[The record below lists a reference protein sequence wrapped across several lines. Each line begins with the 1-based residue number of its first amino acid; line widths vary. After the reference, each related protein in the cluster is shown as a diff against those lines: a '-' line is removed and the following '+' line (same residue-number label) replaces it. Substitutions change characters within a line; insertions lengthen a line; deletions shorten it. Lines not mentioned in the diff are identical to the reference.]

1 MHKNAFSKHAVSW
14 SNKSWATFCCTSS
27 EVYIFLIKYLS
38 YFPNYPKWHEFNT
51 LECIHFYFLY
61 PCSAHLHEIGTS
73 CLIVLDLE
81 YFLASRQWPFLFW
94 LPSKEDRHGRDD
106 IYCTKTNIH
115 YFLWESINTVLS
127 VLFATKSFHTIKEN
141 NKEKSFCQGKITL
154 LLVQITILLTQIEK
168 SWGKKSELQGLPLW
182 TPC

>member
-1 MHKNAFSKHAVSW
+1 MLLVSIQQAETTKAEPVFVVTAQKFRTFLL
-14 SNKSWATFCCTSS
+14 SIWATLQTT
-27 EVYIFLIKYLS
+27 
-38 YFPNYPKWHEFNT
+38 PNDMKLEINT
-51 LECIHFYFLY
+51 LECVHFYFLY